1 MEVLKAKA
9 KAAGLWNLWLP
20 KDTNNGAGGGGLTNL
35 EYAPLCEIM
44 GSSMLAPEIFNCNGP
59 TALPFFHSWRAL
71 RPPPPLRRSSLRNCT
86 PAQPSYLHA
95 PLTAPDTGNMEIL
108 SRFASDEVCLGCE

>member
-1 MEVLKAKA
+1 VFFFFALLTPLPFVFPSWAIPPQTEVLKAKA

-20 KDTNNGAGGGGLTNL
+20 KDTNHGAGGGGLTNL

-59 TALPFFHSWRAL
+59 TAIPFFH
-71 RPPPPLRRSSLRNCT
+71 
-86 PAQPSYLHA
+86 
-95 PLTAPDTGNMEIL
+95 
-108 SRFASDEVCLGCE
+108 F